1 MNKILI
7 ATGNSHKVKEI
18 KLMLKE
24 IPGLNILSLKDFCI
38 KPEISEDEDTL
49 KKNSLKKAGETYK
62 ILKIPCMSDD
72 TGLFTDALN
81 GAPGVHSARYS
92 GENATY
98 ESNCKKLL
106 TELNNVPLKDRNAY
120 FETVICLYINDNENY
135 FFNGICKGRIINEV
149 RGKYGFGYDP
159 VFVPEGYDRTFA
171 EMTNEEKNNVSH
183 RSAAVKSFAG
193 FLKN

>member
-1 MNKILI
+1 MKKILI
-7 ATGNSHKVKEI
+7 ATGNSHKINEI
-18 KLMLKE
+18 KLLLQDF
-24 IPGLNILSLKDFCI
+24 PGLKILSLKDFCI
-38 KPEISEDEDTL
+38 KPEITEDKDSLE
-49 KKNSLKKAGETYK
+49 KNSLKKARETYN
-62 ILKIPCMSDD
+62 ILKIPCVSDD
-72 TGLFTDALN
+72 TGLFVEALN

-98 ESNCKKLL
+98 DSNCRKLL
-106 TELNNVPLKDRNAY
+106 YELKDIPAKDRNAY